1 MTVKKS
7 EQIGSG
13 FFPVLAK
20 YDQKEVKIE
29 DKGLERYINLDTE
42 NIYLGGVFS
51 NKLFAKS
58 KIPIIERLI
67 NNIMRTEDYNG
78 KKIKQKS

>member
-1 MTVKKS
+1 MTAKKS
-7 EQIGSG
+7 EQISSG

-51 NKLFAKS
+51 NNKGSL
-58 KIPIIERLI
+58 
-67 NNIMRTEDYNG
+67 
-78 KKIKQKS
+78 